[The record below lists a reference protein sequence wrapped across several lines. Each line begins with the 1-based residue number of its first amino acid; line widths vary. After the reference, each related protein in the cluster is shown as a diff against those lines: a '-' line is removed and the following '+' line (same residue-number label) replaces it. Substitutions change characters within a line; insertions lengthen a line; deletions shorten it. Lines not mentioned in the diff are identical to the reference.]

1 VGLDRLAWRTL
12 AARPLRT
19 LLTILGVALGVGVL
33 SASLTMSAG
42 IEAAVDRTVR
52 DVVGSADLRVAAFLE
67 GGLSDASV
75 EAIRATD
82 GVEVAAPTIERRT
95 FLGAP
100 TTASGNEPRE
110 AVTVVGIE
118 PVEWSRL
125 HEVELVAG
133 ARLARTDEPSA
144 LITESLAEADGYI
157 LGSELRIQGLGQ
169 PAALRVI
176 GIIAG
181 PGPVAGAAGRTVI
194 VPVDIARSA
203 FGLEGVTRVDIG
215 LAAGVSARDV
225 GERLAERL
233 TLEPYVLSSPADLAE
248 GLRAS
253 TADFQATT
261 ALVAAIVLF
270 VGSFLIVNTLSMTVG
285 ERAREVGLLRAAGAT
300 RAQVVRFVLVGAL
313 VIGVAGS
320 ALGLVLG
327 LLLGAL
333 MAGSVRALTG
343 FPAEVS
349 GLDAGSLAIAFLVGV
364 AITIAGAVEPAI
376 QAARISPVEALRARL
391 DLPAR
396 RRARLGWLAIVF
408 VAVAV
413 LALLAWPPAAGAT
426 GADRALAVYA
436 VLLAATLATPF
447 LLPPLARILGSPLAA
462 VVRLDERLARGSLA
476 RDRSRTALTLGAL
489 VVGLAMIVALGWTAQ
504 AARNAA
510 TAWLADV
517 VPGDEVVTSIFPV
530 PPDDEVYRGTLAGVE
545 GVRSVTPI
553 ATFDL
558 AIRGLR
564 FDAAAIVG
572 ADFLADGRLTFV
584 EGDRATAL
592 PALDAGGAAI
602 LPLPAAERLGLG
614 VGDTISLALGGGATL
629 DLKVVGVVDRSIPGS
644 GGEAILVGWGD
655 ASGPIGV
662 PGADVFAV
670 RFEDGAGSAAR
681 DALETAARSVALEA
695 SPLSRVQGAVTDAL
709 GRVFGL
715 FDALALIAVLVAA
728 LGIVNTLA
736 MGVVER
742 VREIGVLRAIGM
754 TRRQASRMVVVEA
767 TIMGLV
773 GAVLG
778 AIVGLAVGAV
788 LLFLSGGLVASAG
801 LPWPSIAIAAVLG
814 LAGPAIAAWYPSRLA
829 SHISIVRALKFE

>member
-1 VGLDRLAWRTL
+1 MGLDRLAWRTL

-42 IEAAVDRTVR
+42 IDAAVDRTVR

-67 GGLSDASV
+67 GGLSDATV
-75 EAIRATD
+75 EAIVATE
-82 GVEVAAPTIERRT
+82 GVDLAAPTIERRT

-100 TTASGNEPRE
+100 VTSSGSGARE

-118 PVEWSRL
+118 PVAWSQL
-125 HEVELVAG
+125 HELELVAG

-144 LITESLAEADGYI
+144 LITESLAESDGYV
-157 LGSELRIQGLGQ
+157 LGSELRIQGLGE
-169 PAALRVI
+169 PAILRVI

-194 VPVDIARSA
+194 VPVGIARSA

-215 LAAGVSARDV
+215 LADGADARAV

-233 TLEPYVLSSPADLAE
+233 TLEPYVLSSPADLAD

-313 VIGVAGS
+313 VIGLAGS
-320 ALGLVLG
+320 VLGLALG
-327 LLLGAL
+327 LLLGSL

-343 FPAEVS
+343 FPAGVG
-349 GLDAGSLAIAFLVGV
+349 GLDAGSLAIALAIGI

-396 RRARLGWLAIVF
+396 RRARLGWLALVF

-462 VVRLDERLARGSLA
+462 FVRLEERLARGSLA

-517 VPGDEVVTSIFPV
+517 IPGDEVVTSIFPV
-530 PPDDEVYRGTLAGVE
+530 PPDDDVYRGTLAGVE

-564 FDAAAIVG
+564 FDAAAVVG
-572 ADFLADGRLTFV
+572 ADFLADGRLTFI
-584 EGDRATAL
+584 EGDRAAAL
-592 PALDAGGAAI
+592 PALDTGGAAI
-602 LPLPAAERLGLG
+602 LPEPAAERLGLG
-614 VGDTISLALGGGATL
+614 LGDTLTLALGGGATL
-629 DLKVVGVVDRSIPGS
+629 DLRVVGVVARSIPGS
-644 GGEAILVGWGD
+644 GGEAILVGWT
-655 ASGPIGV
+655 AATGPIGV

-670 RFEDGAGSAAR
+670 RFEDGAGTAAR
-681 DALETAARSVALEA
+681 EALETAARGLALEA
-695 SPLSRVQGAVTDAL
+695 NPLSRVQGAVTDAL

-736 MGVVER
+736 MSVVER

-767 TIMGLV
+767 TILGLV
-773 GAVLG
+773 GAALG
-778 AIVGLAVGAV
+778 AGVGLAAGAV
-788 LLFLSGGLVASAG
+788 LLALSGELVASAG

-829 SHISIVRALKFE
+829 ARISIVNALKFE

>member
-1 VGLDRLAWRTL
+1 MGLDRLAWRIL

-19 LLTILGVALGVGVL
+19 LLTTLGVALGVGVL
-33 SASLTMSAG
+33 SSSLAMSAG

-67 GGLSDASV
+67 GGLSEATV
-75 EAIRATD
+75 EAIRMTD
-82 GVEVAAPTIERRT
+82 GIEVAAPSIERRT

-100 TTASGNEPRE
+100 VTSAGAEARE

-118 PVEWSRL
+118 PVAWSRL
-125 HEVELVAG
+125 HELELVAG
-133 ARLARTDEPSA
+133 ARLARIDEPSA

-157 LGSELRIQGLGQ
+157 LGSELRIQGHDQ
-169 PAALRVI
+169 PTTLRVI

-181 PGPVAGAAGRTVI
+181 PGPVAGAAGRAVI
-194 VPVDIARSA
+194 VPVDVARSA

-215 LAAGVSARDV
+215 LADGVSARDV
-225 GERLAERL
+225 AERLAERL

-300 RAQVVRFVLVGAL
+300 RAQVVRFVLAGAL
-313 VIGVAGS
+313 VIGIAGS
-320 ALGLVLG
+320 AFGLVLG
-327 LLLGAL
+327 LLLGSL

-349 GLDAGSLAIAFLVGV
+349 SLNAGSLAVAFLVGV

-391 DLPAR
+391 DLPAT
-396 RRARLGWLAIVF
+396 RRARLGWLALVF
-408 VAVAV
+408 VAVAI

-426 GADRALAVYA
+426 GADRALGVYA

-447 LLPPLARILGSPLAA
+447 VLPPLARILGSPLAA
-462 VVRLDERLARGSLA
+462 FVRLEERLARGSLA

-517 VPGDEVVTSIFPV
+517 VPGDEVVTSIRPIG
-530 PPDDEVYRGTLAGVE
+530 PGEAIRGQLAAIE

-572 ADFLADGRLTFV
+572 ADFLADGRLTFIDG
-584 EGDRATAL
+584 ERAAAL
-592 PALDAGGAAI
+592 RALDVGGAAI

-614 VGDTISLALGGGATL
+614 VGDTISLALGAGTTL
-629 DLKVVGVVDRSIPGS
+629 DLRVVGVVERSIPGD
-644 GGEAILVGWGD
+644 GGEAILVGWRD

-662 PGADVFAV
+662 PSADVFAV
-670 RFEDGAGSAAR
+670 RFEDGAGPAAR
-681 DALETAARSVALEA
+681 EALETAARDAALEA
-695 SPLSRVQGAVTDAL
+695 NPLSRVQGAVTDAL

-715 FDALALIAVLVAA
+715 FDALALVAVLVAA

-742 VREIGVLRAIGM
+742 VHEIGVLRAIGM

-767 TIMGLV
+767 TILGLV

-778 AIVGLAVGAV
+778 AVVGLGVGAV

-801 LPWPSIAIAAVLG
+801 LPWASIAIAAVLG

-829 SHISIVRALKFE
+829 SRVSIVRALKFE